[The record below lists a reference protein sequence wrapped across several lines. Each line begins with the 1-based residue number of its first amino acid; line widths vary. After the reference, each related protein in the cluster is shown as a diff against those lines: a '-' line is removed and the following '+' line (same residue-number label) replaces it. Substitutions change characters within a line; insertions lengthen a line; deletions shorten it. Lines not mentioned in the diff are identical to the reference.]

1 MTRKHPTELTIK
13 RLFSR
18 SGNRCAFPD
27 CNQII
32 ATDEGHLV
40 GEVCHIEAASKGGER
55 YNPQQSEDERAS
67 FENLIILCRNH
78 HAVTNDTVKYTVDV
92 LRKMKADHE
101 VKFSRQSYEVPQNI
115 LSEAIAQYNETIN
128 RVEENTEEILAINRK
143 LLEKIESGKFLVQTE
158 QEVLLPNIAIAKILR
173 KAEAENHGIKF
184 SISNLDTDG
193 NVTIKLIP
201 TPEADNLNI
210 GKVIFPNTQAGQSG
224 KIKFISA
231 MEKGE
236 SVHLEADEYI
246 WESSI
251 TFPVIGNPPLQS
263 GGLSFSREIP
273 NITIPVRLEIA
284 PEGQSPVAVNMT
296 NMTIIRF
303 GTQEVEFLLKGGQ
316 LIGEMTLVSN
326 LKSDKTILTYTGVYP
341 STINAVQ
348 AKKSYLMHSAFLRES
363 NFKIISLENEKIILE
378 DLGSEINSNLNTDY
392 FDKAIRF
399 LDILIKINQEL
410 GIDLRLPESIDPD
423 TFSSALYLENVFAN
437 GKLFE
442 SRRGEVSYTYE
453 KSKAFSF
460 IEVMKDMYSV
470 ETKSSQTLRMRHEVS
485 FDFLEQKIFLGEA
498 ILIFTNVLLAKSI
511 QEIEQEIS
519 LLSDGE
525 EIDILI
531 KYDKAIRYF
540 PKWFSDK
547 NDEYAEMVIQQL

>member
-1 MTRKHPTELTIK
+1 MAKRKQPTEQTLK

-27 CNQII
+27 CNKII
-32 ATDEGHLV
+32 AMDEGHLV

-55 YNPQQSEDERAS
+55 YNHQQSDEERRS
-67 FENLIILCRNH
+67 FENLIILCSVH
-78 HAVTNDTVKYTVDV
+78 HTITNDTVKYTVDV

-101 VKFSRQSYEVPQNI
+101 AKFSKGFYEVPQNI
-115 LSEAIAQYNETIN
+115 LDKSIAQFNGAIS
-128 RVEENTEEILAINRK
+128 RVENNTEEILE
-143 LLEKIESGKFLVQTE
+143 LLKSGRIPVQPR
-158 QEVLLPNIAIAKILR
+158 QEDLLPNIAEILK
-173 KAEAENHGIKF
+173 KAEVENNGLKF
-184 SISNLDTDG
+184 SVSHLDSDG
-193 NVTIKLIP
+193 NVTIRLNP

-210 GKVIFPNTQAGQSG
+210 GKVIFPDTQAGQFG
-224 KIKFISA
+224 RIKFISA

-236 SVHLEADEYI
+236 SVYLEADEYI

-251 TFPVIGNPPLQS
+251 IFPVIGKPPLQS
-263 GGLSFSREIP
+263 GGLYISREIP
-273 NITIPVRLEIA
+273 NITIPVRLEIE
-284 PEGQSPVAVNMT
+284 PEGQSPVTVNMT
-296 NMTIIRF
+296 NMTIMRF

-378 DLGSEINSNLNTDY
+378 NSGSEINSNLNTDY

-442 SRRGEVSYTYE
+442 SSRGEVSYTYE

-460 IEVMKDMYSV
+460 IEVMKDMYST
-470 ETKSSQTLRMRHEVS
+470 ETKSSQTLQMRHEVS

-498 ILIFTNVLLAKSI
+498 ILIFTNVLLVKSI

-519 LLSDGE
+519 LLSDSE
-525 EIDILI
+525 EIDILL
-531 KYDKAIRYF
+531 KYDKAVRYF

-547 NDEYAEMVIQQL
+547 NDEYAEMVMQ

>member
-1 MTRKHPTELTIK
+1 MDLSDKSKIFMTRKHPTEQTIK

-27 CNQII
+27 CNHII
-32 ATDEGHLV
+32 ATDEGYLV

-55 YNPQQSEDERAS
+55 YNPHQSDEERRA
-67 FENLIILCRNH
+67 FENLIILCSVH
-78 HAVTNDTVKYTVDV
+78 HTITNDTVKYTVDV

-101 VKFSRQSYEVPQNI
+101 ANFSQGVYEVPQNI
-115 LSEAIAQYNETIN
+115 LDKAIAQFNGAIS
-128 RVEENTEEILAINRK
+128 RVENNTEEILE
-143 LLEKIESGKFLVQTE
+143 LLKSGRIPVQPR
-158 QEVLLPNIAIAKILR
+158 QEDLLPNIAEILK
-173 KAEAENHGIKF
+173 KAEVENNGIKF
-184 SISNLDTDG
+184 SVSNLDSDG

-210 GKVIFPNTQAGQSG
+210 GKVIFPNTQAGLSG
-224 KIKFISA
+224 KTKFISA

-251 TFPVIGNPPLQS
+251 TFPVIGKSPLQS
-263 GGLSFSREIP
+263 GGLSLSREIP

-284 PEGQSPVAVNMT
+284 PEGQSPVTVNMT

-326 LKSDKTILTYTGVYP
+326 LKSDKTILTYTGIYP

-348 AKKSYLMHSAFLRES
+348 AKKNYLMQSAFLRGS

-378 DLGSEINSNLNTDY
+378 DSSSDINSDLNTDY

-453 KSKAFSF
+453 KSKAFSV
-460 IEVMKDMYSV
+460 IA
-470 ETKSSQTLRMRHEVS
+470 QRR
-485 FDFLEQKIFLGEA
+485 KIDKK
-498 ILIFTNVLLAKSI
+498 AKA
-511 QEIEQEIS
+511 
-519 LLSDGE
+519 
-525 EIDILI
+525 
-531 KYDKAIRYF
+531 DKL
-540 PKWFSDK
+540 KK
-547 NDEYAEMVIQQL
+547 